1 MKGGKYNMLLNIEE
15 LSDELKVHYNTIF
28 KWIKKGMP
36 CFKKGRVIRFNL
48 EKVLEWLEKSEKQD

>member
-1 MKGGKYNMLLNIEE
+1 MLLNIEE

-48 EKVLEWLEKSEKQD
+48 EKVLEWLEKSEKRD